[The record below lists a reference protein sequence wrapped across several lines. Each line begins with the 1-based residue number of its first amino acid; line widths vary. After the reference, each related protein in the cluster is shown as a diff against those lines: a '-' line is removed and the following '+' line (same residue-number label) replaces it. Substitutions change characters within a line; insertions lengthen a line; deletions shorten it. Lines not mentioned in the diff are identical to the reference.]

1 MIKNKF
7 CVIILARGGSKGIK
21 NKNIVLI
28 KKKPLLYYPLKAANN
43 SPKIQKIFLSTDSKL
58 IKKTVENLNFTKVKV
73 IDRSIKNS
81 RDSSTSEDAILE
93 FIKNIN
99 YENIFFIQATNVFLN
114 TTIINKAISHFINK
128 GFDSL
133 LSVIEGKNF
142 SWMEKNNKF
151 KAINY
156 DYMNRPLRQKNK
168 KKYYIENG
176 SFYIFKKKGFI
187 KNKNRLYGKIGFFEM
202 NQKSYFDIDD
212 YEDLNIVKKL
222 L

>member
-28 KKKPLLYYPLKAANN
+28 KKKPLLYYSLKAANK
-43 SPKIQKIFLSTDSKL
+43 SSKIQKIFLSTDSKL
-58 IKKTVENLNFTKVKV
+58 IRKTVEDLNFAKVQV
-73 IDRSIKNS
+73 INRSNKNS

-93 FIKNIN
+93 FIEKIN
-99 YENIFFIQATNVFLN
+99 YENIFFIQATNLFLN
-114 TTIINKAISHFINK
+114 ATIINKAITYFINK

-142 SWMEKNNKF
+142 SWIEKNNKF
-151 KAINY
+151 KSINY

-187 KNKNRLYGKIGFFEM
+187 KYKNRLYGKIGFFEM
-202 NQKSYFDIDD
+202 NQNSYFDIDD